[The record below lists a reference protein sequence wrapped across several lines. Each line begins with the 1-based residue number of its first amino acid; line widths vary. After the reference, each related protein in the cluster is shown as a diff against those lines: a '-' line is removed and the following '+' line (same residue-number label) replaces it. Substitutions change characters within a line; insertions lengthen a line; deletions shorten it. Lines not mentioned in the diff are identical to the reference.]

1 MGITLEYIIMD
12 IDAQNMRGGT
22 FMAVTNNTSVKLT
35 ETMTTDF
42 GDTSD
47 LTLTATLS
55 GNKLRLQGVNADAS
69 NNYYIIYIA
78 RELSF

>member
-1 MGITLEYIIMD
+1 MGITIEYIIMD
-12 IDAQNMRGGT
+12 IDATNMRGGT
-22 FMAVTNNTSVKLT
+22 FMAVTNNTSVKVT

-47 LTLTATLS
+47 IELEGTLS
-55 GNKLRLQGVNADAS
+55 GNDLRLQGVNNNAS
-69 NNYYIIYIA
+69 TNYFIIYIA

>member
-1 MGITLEYIIMD
+1 MD

-22 FMAVTNNTSVKLT
+22 FMAITNGTSTKVT

-47 LTLTATLS
+47 VELTATLIS
-55 GNKLRLQGVNADAS
+55 GASDKLRIQGVNNDAS
-69 NNYYIIYIA
+69 NNYFIIYIA

>member
-1 MGITLEYIIMD
+1 
-12 IDAQNMRGGT
+12 
-22 FMAVTNNTSVKLT
+22 MAVTNNTSVKVT

-47 LTLTATLS
+47 IELEGTLT
-55 GNKLRLQGVNADAS
+55 GGGDLRLQGVNNNAS
-69 NNYYIIYIA
+69 ANYFIIYIA

>member
-1 MGITLEYIIMD
+1 MGITLEYIIMT
-12 IDAQNMRGGT
+12 IDAT
-22 FMAVTNNTSVKLT
+22 
-35 ETMTTDF
+35 TMTTDF

-55 GNKLRLQGVNADAS
+55 GSKLRLQGVNADTS
-69 NNYYIIYIA
+69 NNYFIIYIA